1 MQTQSILISGA
12 GIAGPTLAYWLM
24 EYGFKPTLIER
35 APHLRSGGYVIDF
48 WGLGYDVAERMGLVP
63 ALRRI
68 GYDVQELRLVDEEG
82 HRVGGFGVEVMR
94 ELTGGRYVSIARSE
108 LAQLLFEKIEGRC
121 ETLFGDSITA
131 LKEQGD
137 GVKVSFEH
145 AQTRRFDLVIGA
157 DGLHSEVRRLAFRDE
172 GRFER
177 YLGYMVAAFQAE
189 GYRPRDDLVYVS
201 YGLPGRQVAR
211 FAMRSDRTMFLFVFA
226 ADEPPRIEP
235 HDMAAQKELLNA
247 KFRDAGW
254 ECPQILRA
262 LAECN
267 DLYFD
272 PVAQIRMDA
281 WSKGRVALVGDAA
294 FCVSLLAG
302 QGSALAMTA
311 AYALAGELGRSSADP
326 QAAFRRYE
334 ALLRPLMATKQKA
347 AEQFA
352 GSFAPK
358 TRLGLFLR
366 NQVTKAFAIPY
377 VAKMTMGSSLLDRIE
392 LPDYE
397 GARKPA

>member
-1 MQTQSILISGA
+1 MRSILISGA

-24 EYGFKPTLIER
+24 EYGFTPTLVER
-35 APHLRSGGYVIDF
+35 APHLRTGGYVIDF

-68 GYDVQELRLVDEEG
+68 GYDVEELRLVDGEG
-82 HRVGGFGVEVMR
+82 RRVGGFGVDVFR
-94 ELTGGRYVSIARSE
+94 ELTDGRYVSIARSE
-108 LAQLLFEKIEGRC
+108 LARLLIEKIEGRC
-121 ETLFGDSITA
+121 EVMFGDSITA
-131 LKEQGD
+131 LKEASN
-137 GVKVSFEH
+137 GVEVSFEH
-145 AQTRRFDLVIGA
+145 APPRRFDLVIGA
-157 DGLHSEVRRLAFRDE
+157 DGLHSEVRRLAFGKERQ
-172 GRFER
+172 FER
-177 YLGYMVAAFQAE
+177 YLGYMVAAFQTE

-201 YGLPGRQVAR
+201 CGLPGKQVAR
-211 FAMRSDRTMFLFVFA
+211 FAMRGDRTMFLFIFA
-226 ADEPPRIEP
+226 ADEPPHIAA
-235 HDMAAQKELLNA
+235 HDVAAQKELLNA
-247 KFRDAGW
+247 KFGEAGW
-254 ECPQILRA
+254 ECPKILQA
-262 LAECN
+262 LAESN

-281 WSKGRVALVGDAA
+281 WSKGRIALLGDAA

-311 AYALAGELGRSSADP
+311 AYALAGELGRTSADP

-334 ALLRPLMATKQKA
+334 ALLRPLIATKQKA

-358 TRLGLFLR
+358 TRLGLFVR

-397 GARKPA
+397 SASKPA

>member
-1 MQTQSILISGA
+1 MTC
-12 GIAGPTLAYWLM
+12 
-24 EYGFKPTLIER
+24 
-35 APHLRSGGYVIDF
+35 RS
-48 WGLGYDVAERMGLVP
+48 
-63 ALRRI
+63 
-68 GYDVQELRLVDEEG
+68 LRLVDGEG
-82 HRVGGFGVEVMR
+82 HRVGGFGVEVFR

-108 LAQLLFEKIEGRC
+108 LARLLFEKIDGRC
-121 ETLFGDSITA
+121 EVMFGDSITA
-131 LKEQGD
+131 LQEAGD
-137 GVKVSFEH
+137 GVEVAFER
-145 AQTRRFDLVIGA
+145 ASTRRFDLVIGA
-157 DGLHSEVRRLAFRDE
+157 DGLHSEVRRLAFGEERQ
-172 GRFER
+172 FER

-189 GYRPRDDLVYVS
+189 GYQPRDDLVYVS
-201 YGLPGRQVAR
+201 YGLPGRQAAR
-211 FAMRSDRTMFLFVFA
+211 FAMRGDRTMFLFIFA
-226 ADEPPRIEP
+226 ADEPPRIAA
-235 HDMAAQKELLNA
+235 HDVAAQKELLNA

-254 ECPQILRA
+254 ECPQILQA
-262 LAECN
+262 LAESN

-311 AYALAGELGRSSADP
+311 GYALAGELGRTRADP

-334 ALLRPLMATKQKA
+334 ALLRPLIATKQKA

-358 TRLGLFLR
+358 TRLGLFVR

-377 VAKMTMGSSLLDRIE
+377 VAKMTLGSSLLDHIE
-392 LPDYE
+392 LPEYE
-397 GARKPA
+397 GPRKPA